1 MRAISIRQPW
11 AWLIVNG
18 HKPVE
23 NRTWPTKHRG
33 DTLIH
38 AGLEFDA
45 EGLQWVLHTFPGL
58 REQLPQQFE
67 LGGIVGRA
75 QLVQC
80 TQQHPSRWFTGP
92 YGFVMFDP
100 RPMPLVKLPGRL
112 GIFDVP
118 MTPALHTAL
127 HHAAAATPAEAE
139 AAGQERLF

>member
-1 MRAISIRQPW
+1 MRALSIRQPW

-23 NRTWPTKHRG
+23 NRTWRTPHRG

-38 AGLEFDA
+38 AGLEFDQA
-45 EGLQWVLHTFPGL
+45 GLLWVQQRFPEL
-58 REQLPQQFE
+58 RPALPSLYE

-75 QLVQC
+75 QLINC
-80 TQQHPSRWFTGP
+80 TQQHPSRWFVGP
-92 YGFVMFDP
+92 WGFVMFDA
-100 RPMPLVKLPGRL
+100 RPMPLVRMPGKL

-118 MTPALHTAL
+118 MTPALHAAL
-127 HHAAAATPAEAE
+127 HQAGSASPAEAE